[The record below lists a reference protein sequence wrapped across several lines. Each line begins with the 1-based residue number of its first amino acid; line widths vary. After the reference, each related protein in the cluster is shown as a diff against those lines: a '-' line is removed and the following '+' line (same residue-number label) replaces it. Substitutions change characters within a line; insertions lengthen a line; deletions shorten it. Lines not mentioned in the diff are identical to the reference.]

1 MGREAQWG
9 ARTSVRRHGGW
20 SAVGRRPGAEGQ
32 SVGGLPGA
40 VPPSVVPRAAAGA
53 CLTCALGSFLPEIT
67 LGSVGGPQA
76 VCWCIDTGYSFIL
89 WPLFGPFCCPG
100 RGISLLLMG
109 YVAPQLCP
117 ILSTTGGLCSAG
129 TGAWMVSGNTHME
142 WELVKYAFHFV
153 VSLQVFWN
161 MPASS

>member
-1 MGREAQWG
+1 MGGVQWEG
-9 ARTSVRRHGGW
+9 APARRVRAWVDFRGLCRRASCPGLHGG
-20 SAVGRRPGAEGQ
+20 R
-32 SVGGLPGA
+32 
-40 VPPSVVPRAAAGA
+40 AGA